1 MKFDINI
8 LLKQVAIQKNT
19 TIDDVRIEIQK
30 SIDIAYLNDDK
41 EIKKNFIKLFGN
53 KKPTIEEFILKII
66 SVVE

>member
-41 EIKKNFIKLFGN
+41 EIKNNFIKLFGN

>member
-1 MKFDINI
+1 MKFDIN
-8 LLKQVAIQKNT
+8 LLLQQVASQKNT
-19 TIDDVRIEIQK
+19 TIDNVRIEIQN

-66 SVVE
+66 SEVE

>member
-19 TIDDVRIEIQK
+19 TIDNVRIEIQK

-41 EIKKNFIKLFGN
+41 EIKNNFIKLFGN